1 MIRARKMDKFDAVI
15 IGGGPAGLMAAAV
28 AAQRGRNVL
37 LIDKNRLLAKKL
49 RITGKGRCN
58 ITNAAD
64 IPDLILNVVTNS
76 SFLYSAFYT
85 FTNENTIR
93 LFNSLGVETKVE
105 RGGRVFPQSDSAKE
119 VADSLVSYA
128 KKSGAAIISGCAKDI
143 LISDGKVFG
152 VALSSEEEIYAESVL
167 IATGGVSYPLT
178 GSTGDGYK
186 FAEKAGH
193 KIIPPKPS
201 LVPLNT
207 KEAWVKDV
215 MGLSLKN
222 VEITLKK
229 ENKVLYKDFGEMLF
243 THFGVSGPVVLSSS
257 AHIKNT
263 DGEFTLI
270 IDLKPALTFEQLD
283 RRIQRDF
290 QKFINKNFSNALV
303 ELLPKKLIP
312 VIVELSGIS
321 PELKVNQIS
330 KEQRKSLAYL
340 LKNLPLSITGARPI
354 EEAIITSGGVCVK
367 EINPSTM
374 ESRLAKGLFFAGE
387 VIDCDA
393 YTGGYNLQIA
403 FSTGYLAGENI

>member
-152 VALSSEEEIYAESVL
+152 VALSSGEEIYAESVL

>member
-1 MIRARKMDKFDAVI
+1 MDKFDAVI

-152 VALSSEEEIYAESVL
+152 VALSSGEEIYAESVL